1 MHAIQ
6 NDEVYLSFDANFGL
20 CRKRSAGRSVHPP
33 LHSETLFFKQKD
45 VNEFVENYGSI
56 KSQNVEVRLL
66 RHELL
71 NLIANV
77 CCILNHSQPGNLG
90 KSFIYLFY

>member
-6 NDEVYLSFDANFGL
+6 NDEVYLSFDANIGL
-20 CRKRSAGRSVHPP
+20 CRKRSAGCSVHPP

-45 VNEFVENYGSI
+45 VNEFVENYGSF
-56 KSQNVEVRLL
+56 KTQNVEVRL

-71 NLIANV
+71 NLMANV
-77 CCILNHSQPGNLG
+77 CCILIQ
-90 KSFIYLFY
+90 

>member
-1 MHAIQ
+1 M
-6 NDEVYLSFDANFGL
+6 N
-20 CRKRSAGRSVHPP
+20 PP
-33 LHSETLFFKQKD
+33 LYSETLFFKQKD

-56 KSQNVEVRLL
+56 KPQNVEVRL

-77 CCILNHSQPGNLG
+77 CCILIQQIIVNQE
-90 KSFIYLFY
+90 I